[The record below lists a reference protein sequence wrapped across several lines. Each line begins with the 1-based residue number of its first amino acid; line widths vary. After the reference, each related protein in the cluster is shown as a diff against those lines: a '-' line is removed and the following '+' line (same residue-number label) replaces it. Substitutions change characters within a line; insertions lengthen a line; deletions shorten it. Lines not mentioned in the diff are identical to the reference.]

1 MAKII
6 DLIGYLAGFLLLI
19 MMFNVAYDVLM
30 RYAFHN
36 SSIAFQELE
45 WHLFAVIILLGMG
58 YALKEDAHVRVD
70 FLYDRWHPKTKA
82 IINILGTL
90 FFLIPLALLIA
101 YGSYEFVLDAYE
113 SHEISG
119 DPGGLTHRWIIKGM
133 IPLSF
138 LFLIFCAI
146 HYILHQ
152 INLLRRAK

>member
-6 DLIGYLAGFLLLI
+6 DLVGYLTGFLLLI

-45 WHLFAVIILLGMG
+45 WHLFAAIILLGMG
-58 YALKEDAHVRVD
+58 YTLKEDAHVRVD
-70 FLYDRWHPKTKA
+70 FLYDRWRPKTKA

-146 HYILHQ
+146 HTLLHQ
-152 INLLRRAK
+152 INLLRRVK